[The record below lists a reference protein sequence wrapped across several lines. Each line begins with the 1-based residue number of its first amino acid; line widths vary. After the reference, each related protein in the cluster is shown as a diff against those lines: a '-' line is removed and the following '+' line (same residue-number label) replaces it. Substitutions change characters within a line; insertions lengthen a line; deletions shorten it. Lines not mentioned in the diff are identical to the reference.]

1 MRGVSTPRSQTNRH
15 AFAKKSFCLIGV
27 SQDIQRANAGSFT
40 QMSSLYYLID
50 QASEDPDIY
59 PHLSEAYLQHQIAR
73 KDKKNQTED
82 LWERAGQDPVAQKI
96 LRRKRGWI
104 GHTLRKPVSNFTRQ
118 ALTWNAQVKRKRGP
132 DLATAGRET
141 LKQSNREPTGV
152 TRKPVTCYS
161 NQILKQNSS

>member
-1 MRGVSTPRSQTNRH
+1 MMDNKDQT
-15 AFAKKSFCLIGV
+15 
-27 SQDIQRANAGSFT
+27 
-40 QMSSLYYLID
+40 
-50 QASEDPDIY
+50 SEEPDIY
-59 PHLSEAYLQHQIAR
+59 HHLSEAYLQHQMA
-73 KDKKNQTED
+73 
-82 LWERAGQDPVAQKI
+82 
-96 LRRKRGWI
+96 
-104 GHTLRKPVSNFTRQ
+104 RKPVSNLTRQ